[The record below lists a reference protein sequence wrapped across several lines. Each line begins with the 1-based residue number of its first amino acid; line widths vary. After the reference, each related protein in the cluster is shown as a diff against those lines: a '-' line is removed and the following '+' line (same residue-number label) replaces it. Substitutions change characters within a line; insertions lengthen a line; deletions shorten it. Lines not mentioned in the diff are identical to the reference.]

1 MNASLS
7 LMDIVHA
14 RKLLNPEKNLVLSIR
29 AGSLPMRQTCVSLF
43 VLTFLAGCGIGNAD
57 AERVAI
63 GGPVES
69 GGSVSVVRYCEQF
82 AEAYLESQAIDYSD
96 LSVRTEKKAEI
107 LTWLSNAFAPPDS
120 RFVAGYDCRFTAQTD
135 QGQARTVAVGIFLTG
150 TLAFAH
156 YTKWPNL
163 QLIPVKHVV
172 DETHGRAG
180 YGVFKY
186 LTDP

>member
-1 MNASLS
+1 M
-7 LMDIVHA
+7 
-14 RKLLNPEKNLVLSIR
+14 RKP
-29 AGSLPMRQTCVSLF
+29 AASLF
-43 VLTFLAGCGIGNAD
+43 VLTFLAGGGLGNAD
-57 AERVAI
+57 AERVA
-63 GGPVES
+63 GGEPVES

-96 LSVRTEKKAEI
+96 LSVQTEKKAEF

-120 RFVAGYDCRFTAQTD
+120 RFTAGYDCRFTAQTD
-135 QGQARTVAVGIFLTG
+135 QGQARTVAVGLFLTG
-150 TLAFAH
+150 TLEFAH

-163 QLIPVKHVV
+163 QLIPVEHVV
-172 DETHGRAG
+172 DEAHGRAG

>member
-1 MNASLS
+1 M
-7 LMDIVHA
+7 
-14 RKLLNPEKNLVLSIR
+14 RKP
-29 AGSLPMRQTCVSLF
+29 AASLF
-43 VLTFLAGCGIGNAD
+43 VLTFLAWGGIGNAD
-57 AERVAI
+57 AERVA
-63 GGPVES
+63 GAEPVES

-96 LSVRTEKKAEI
+96 LSVQTEKKAEI

-120 RFVAGYDCRFTAQTD
+120 RFTAGYECRFTAQTD

-150 TLAFAH
+150 TLEFAH

-163 QLIPVKHVV
+163 QLIPVEHVV
-172 DETHGRAG
+172 DEVHGRTG